1 MQTPRKPNAKIL
13 LVEDEM
19 TQRRLLRAQLEKQ
32 GYEVLEAEDGEE
44 GVRLCLD
51 NPDIRLV
58 ITDLMMPVMDGFGLI
73 EAIRKREMQYTYII
87 VLTALDDKKSIVR
100 ALSLGADD
108 YLSKPVFQDELHLR
122 LAGGKRLLKLEGHE
136 ELIFSLTKLA
146 ACRSGETGA
155 HLHRV
160 REYCW
165 ILGMDLK
172 ANNPELGLSRSTVEE
187 IAKVSPLHDIGKVG
201 IPDSILHKPGRLTPQ
216 EFGLMKTH
224 AELGG
229 KLLKEVYDQTGSFY
243 LHLAYEI
250 ATHHHERWDGRG
262 YPAGLAGAAT
272 PLPARMM
279 ALADVFDAL
288 VSRRSY
294 KEPFPYGEAKKII
307 LEGKGSQFDPLLV
320 EAFLRTEAQWL
331 AVIDKYSEEND
342 DRSGFLANTQGYA

>member
-1 MQTPRKPNAKIL
+1 MLAKQQGKIL

-19 TQRRLLRAQLEKQ
+19 TQRRLLRAQLERQ
-32 GYEVLEAEDGEE
+32 GYEVLEAENGEE

-51 NPDIRLV
+51 NPDLRLV
-58 ITDLMMPVMDGFGLI
+58 ITDLMMPVMDGFRLI
-73 EAIRKREMQYTYII
+73 ETIRSREMQYTYII

-122 LAGGKRLLKLEGHE
+122 LAGGKRLLRLEGHE

-146 ACRSGETGA
+146 AYRSGETGA
-155 HLHRV
+155 HLYRV

-172 ANNPELGLSRSTVEE
+172 ENLPSLELSRGTVEE

-201 IPDSILHKPGRLTPQ
+201 IPDSILHKPGKLTPP
-216 EFGLMKTH
+216 EFELMKTH
-224 AELGG
+224 TEIGG
-229 KLLKEVYDQTGSFY
+229 RLLKEVYDQTGSSY
-243 LHLAYEI
+243 LLLAYEI
-250 ATHHHERWDGRG
+250 AMYHHERWDGNG
-262 YPAGLAGAAT
+262 YPQGLAGENI

-288 VSRRSY
+288 ISRRSY
-294 KEPFPYGEAKKII
+294 KEPFPYATAREIV
-307 LEGKGSQFDPLLV
+307 LEGRGKHFDPAMV
-320 EAFLRTEAQWL
+320 DAFLRTEAQWQ
-331 AVIDKYSEEND
+331 AVVEKYGEEKES
-342 DRSGFLANTQGYA
+342 REGFLVGVAGRG